1 MGDFMVSKQCNGKGN
16 CVIHVENAFIKNV
29 EKIKNTGYVTIS
41 YRDMGEINMLHERY
55 VILLVSHDTEIQNQY
70 GEKMNFRDLEK
81 GMTID
86 ADFSQAMTAS
96 IPPQTRAYKI
106 VVQNIEKSTFTKV
119 GSIIVVDAENN
130 FIITGKADDIYS
142 QIRFNIAPV
151 TVILDRRGRNIPLE
165 RLRPGQIIR
174 VEHAAAM
181 TFSIPPQTTAY
192 RIQVI

>member
-1 MGDFMVSKQCNGKGN
+1 MVSKQCNGRGS
-16 CVIHVENAFIKNV
+16 CVIHVENAVMKNI

-41 YRDMGEINMLHERY
+41 YRDMGELNMLHERY
-55 VILLVSHDTEIQNQY
+55 IILLVGNDTEIKNQFD
-70 GEKMNFRDLEK
+70 EKMNFRDLEE

-86 ADFSQAMTAS
+86 ADFSGAMTAS
-96 IPPQTRAYKI
+96 IPPQARAYKI
-106 VVQNIEKSTFTKV
+106 VVHNANKSTYTKV
-119 GSIIVVDAENN
+119 GRIIVADAENK

-142 QIRFNIAPV
+142 QVRFNIAPY
-151 TVILDRRGRNIPLE
+151 TVIQDRRGRNISLE

-192 RIQVI
+192 RIQIL